1 MIRHRMAM
9 ANRILKES
17 IEQLHLSNIQYAD
30 EVEVPTHINETF
42 SAYRQHFVFKY
53 AYGRN

>member
-1 MIRHRMAM
+1 MAM